1 MQASVMIDG
10 QLVPPERARVS
21 VFDRGFLYGD
31 SVFEALRTHDGRLAL
46 LDEHL
51 GRLERSAARV
61 FIPLPVS
68 LAVLRAEVEATV
80 RAHGSAES
88 YVRVV
93 LTRGV
98 ASALGLDPD
107 LAEAPCRVVIVTPL
121 KLPPAEIYEQ
131 GIAAISFRI
140 ERPSDAISAASAKIG
155 NYLASVLAMKRAR
168 AEGASEALLE
178 DAHGNVLEGST
189 SNVFAV
195 FGGTLVTPPESAAI
209 LPGITRARVLLAAR
223 EANLPVELRSF
234 SREEL
239 GRAEEICI
247 TSSIREVVPVVKL
260 DGQAVG
266 SGRPGPFARELLRR
280 FRQIVRRA

>member
-1 MQASVMIDG
+1 MQSSVMIDG
-10 QLVPPERARVS
+10 ELVPPERAQIS

-46 LDEHL
+46 LGEHL
-51 GRLERSAARV
+51 ARLERSAARV

-68 LAVLRAEVEATV
+68 LAALREEIETTV
-80 RAHGSAES
+80 RAQGSAES

-93 LTRGV
+93 LTRGIP
-98 ASALGLDPD
+98 SALGLDPE
-107 LAEAPCRVVIVTPL
+107 LAETPCRVVIVTPL

-140 ERPSDAISAASAKIG
+140 ERPSDALSAASAKIG

-178 DAHGNVLEGST
+178 DAQGNILEGST

-195 FGGTLVTPPESAAI
+195 LRGTLVTPPESAAI
-209 LPGITRARVLLAAR
+209 LPGITRARVLEAAR
-223 EANLPVELRSF
+223 EANIPVELRSL
-234 SREEL
+234 SRDEL
-239 GRAEEICI
+239 GRADEICI

-266 SGRPGPFARELLRR
+266 SGSPGPFARELLRR
-280 FRQIVRRA
+280 FRQLVRRG